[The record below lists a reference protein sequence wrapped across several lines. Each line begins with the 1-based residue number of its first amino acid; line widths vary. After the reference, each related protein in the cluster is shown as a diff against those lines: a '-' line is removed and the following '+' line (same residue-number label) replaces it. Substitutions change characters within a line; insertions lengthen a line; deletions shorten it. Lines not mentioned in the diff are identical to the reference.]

1 MSSAKETGRDRMKS
15 TGVLRRRYGGNAV
28 TVVMSGWAEST
39 RGYDMGVA
47 VPNVVGKG
55 GEAAK
60 ELKSNCQT

>member
-1 MSSAKETGRDRMKS
+1 MKS